1 MKLHTSLLASAV
13 ALAAGTVSADP
24 WNGPY
29 AGAIYG
35 SFEEG
40 SSFVGGVLGYNMN
53 IASGLMFG
61 AELESFTVVSGGFS
75 DETWLNLRA
84 GYVATPQ
91 LLVYGTYGL
100 GGFSDGLQLGDIAK
114 AAVGVEFAVTD
125 NVTVR
130 GEVGRQ
136 NLNIS
141 PIMDGPTLFR
151 LGAFWHF

>member
-1 MKLHTSLLASAV
+1 MKLHTSLLATAV

-35 SFEEG
+35 SFVDE

-61 AELESFTVVSGGFS
+61 AELKSFTVVSGGRG

-84 GYVATPQ
+84 GYVASPQ

-100 GGFSDGLQLGDIAK
+100 GGFSDGLQLGEIHK